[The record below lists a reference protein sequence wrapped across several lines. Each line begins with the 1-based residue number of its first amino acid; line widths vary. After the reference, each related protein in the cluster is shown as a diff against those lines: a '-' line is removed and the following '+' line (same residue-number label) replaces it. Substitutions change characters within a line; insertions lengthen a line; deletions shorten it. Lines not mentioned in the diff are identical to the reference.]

1 MDKLI
6 KENIDRIKELML
18 VENDDQLSLFSNKG
32 KPININS
39 DDFTKKYKEKVYYI
53 LKNLYSSNW
62 DSDRSRGPGGGGGVV
77 NVHTVYDLLKKKGL
91 EDYDPEGG
99 DWSILNYFDT
109 NPQVRKLIVGLYEK
123 ETGNI
128 MDNTETMEDFIK
140 WMSKNRNRIFKNGP
154 ILDNLIEKNI
164 ESLYQGER
172 NERKAYEYLTKILE
186 NIPEWK
192 LKGRSVPGSKSD
204 RDGVDFVMQKE
215 NSDKIAKFQVK
226 PLNSLERV
234 GKFYKITSYNIKN
247 LDKKPVDYF
256 VFASSNQEDVYVFRN
271 DEGKYTVLDNNTIQF
286 EEGPIDF
293 KKNQL

>member
-53 LKNLYSSNW
+53 LKDLYSSNW

-140 WMSKNRNRIFKNGP
+140 WMSRNRNRIFKNGP

-164 ESLYQGER
+164 ESLYQGEQ

-256 VFASSNQEDVYVFRN
+256 VFTSSNQEDVYVFRN
-271 DEGKYTVLDNNTIQF
+271 DEGKYTVLDNNTFQF

>member
-18 VENDDQLSLFSNKG
+18 VENDDQPSLFSNKG

-39 DDFTKKYKEKVYYI
+39 DDFTKKFKEKVYYI
-53 LKNLYSSNW
+53 LKDLYSSNW

-91 EDYDPEGG
+91 DDYDPEGG

-109 NPQVRKLIVGLYEK
+109 NPQVRRFIVGLYEK

-128 MDNTETMEDFIK
+128 MDNTETMDDFIK
-140 WMSKNRNRIFKNGP
+140 WMSKNRNKIFKNGP
-154 ILDNLIEKNI
+154 ILNILIEKNV
-164 ESLYQGER
+164 ESLYQGEL
-172 NERKAYEYLTKILE
+172 NERKAYDYLTKIIE
-186 NIPEWK
+186 KIPEWK

-226 PLNSLERV
+226 PLTSLERV
-234 GKFYKITSYNIKN
+234 GKFYKIISYNIKN

-256 VFASSNQEDVYVFRN
+256 VFASSNQEDVYVFKN
-271 DEGKYTVLDNNTIQF
+271 DKGKYAVLDNNTIQF
-286 EEGPIDF
+286 EEEPINF
-293 KKNQL
+293 EKNKL